1 MAGFNAATVV
11 EPLDYDFRTK
21 DNPKGKYGV
30 IREPNDRQ
38 IADYMSG
45 VKTLVKGLRAD
56 LPEAIAKG
64 GDDVDIAALFMAVDD
79 LDPEVVVKFHDDMAG
94 IFASLCSGE
103 PSKEDILSVPIRIRV
118 VFYGWLQ
125 TEVMSPEVAPGAGS
139 NVTKLPARAG

>member
-94 IFASLCSGE
+94 IFAALCSGD

>member
-1 MAGFNAATVV
+1 MAGFNAANVV

-21 DNPKGKYGV
+21 DNPNGIHGV

-38 IADYMSG
+38 IADFMAG
-45 VKTLVKGLRAD
+45 VKALVKNLKTD
-56 LPEAIAKG
+56 LPEAIASG

-79 LDPEVVVKFHDDMAG
+79 LDPEIVVRFHEDMAG
-94 IFASLCSGE
+94 IFAKLCSGE
-103 PSKEDILSVPIRIRV
+103 PSKSDLLAVPIRIRV

-125 TEVMSPEVAPGAGS
+125 QEVMSPEVAPGAGS